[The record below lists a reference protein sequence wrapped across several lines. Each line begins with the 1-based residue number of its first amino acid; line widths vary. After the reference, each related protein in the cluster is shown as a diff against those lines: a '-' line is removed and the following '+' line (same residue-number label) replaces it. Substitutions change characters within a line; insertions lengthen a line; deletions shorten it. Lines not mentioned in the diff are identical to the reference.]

1 MHLTGSPGKGSPPPA
16 FRVLGV
22 GVCAA
27 LIVGAVVGCVPA
39 GDSAGAASGAPE
51 WAEFGP
57 FERPA
62 GDTAEPYLTGPG
74 TIRLPDGT
82 AAELDASELL
92 GGGIAL
98 PARDDYEIV
107 AESYSYTQDADGDS
121 PVIVGIVQTS
131 HEMVYRGYSE
141 FEHVT
146 FVLGISAEAQP
157 REVSRTRVLRGGPHA
172 AAFAGRS
179 DLGVVAVHLDG
190 ELVPGG
196 TPESRVIGVDAVRG
210 TEVWVKEPGYP
221 VYGDGTATFLRAPA
235 PDRCVSDAL
244 EYDVASGND
253 EQRREYPPASPGDPD
268 CLTPGG
274 AAG

>member
-1 MHLTGSPGKGSPPPA
+1 M
-16 FRVLGV
+16 FRVFGAV
-22 GVCAA
+22 ACAA
-27 LIVGAVVGCVPA
+27 LLVGAVAGC
-39 GDSAGAASGAPE
+39 ASGTGGSGSGSAE
-51 WAEFGP
+51 WADFGP

-62 GDTAEPYLTGPG
+62 GEAAEPYLAGPG
-74 TIRLPDGT
+74 SIRLPDGT

-221 VYGDGTATFLRAPA
+221 VYGDGTATFLRAPS
-235 PDRCVSDAL
+235 PDLCVSEAL

-253 EQRREYPPASPGDPD
+253 EKRTAYPPGSPGDPG
-268 CLTPGG
+268 CLTPRE
-274 AAG
+274 AAE